1 VARSGLAGQWSD
13 LASNAIGVKWSHEMV
28 KNDIAEAVGLGGG
41 GKIIINAGPY
51 NVKVAG
57 TIKALKRLFKIQNLR
72 SSESFL

>member
-1 VARSGLAGQWSD
+1 
-13 LASNAIGVKWSHEMV
+13 MV
-28 KNDIAEAVGLGGG
+28 KNDIAQAVGLGGG